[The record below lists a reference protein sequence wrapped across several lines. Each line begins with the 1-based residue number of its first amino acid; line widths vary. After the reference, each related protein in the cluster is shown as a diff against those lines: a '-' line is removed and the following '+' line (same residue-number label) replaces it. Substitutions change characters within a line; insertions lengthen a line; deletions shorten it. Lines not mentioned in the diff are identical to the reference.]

1 MFVIHM
7 IHKMTQIHE
16 WLPEGGSVRRPGTYA
31 KPIGD
36 RELYVSVFEC
46 LGA

>member
-7 IHKMTQIHE
+7 IHKMTQIHD

-36 RELYVSVFEC
+36 RELYVLVFEC